1 MQAPLQARNDSDAA
15 QTDIARTVA
24 QKRVLTDNRPEAVA
38 QRKLAEMMNN
48 SPRVLQ
54 QRALSATIHN
64 SPRMVAQR
72 HEMNALFGGAIKP
85 QGDVAMPAEAS
96 PAQREEKT
104 NNTGLP
110 NRLKSGIES
119 LSGMSMDHVTV
130 HYNSDKPAQLQAH
143 AYAQGSEIH
152 VGAGQERHLPHEAWH
167 VVQQAQGRVRPTL
180 QMKAG
185 AVNDDP
191 SLEKEADMMGE
202 KAAQLKS
209 DHVARDLV
217 AEERVAGA
225 VTQRVAGFLRGAR
238 QSFSSPSR
246 HDEGAP
252 IIQLKLIELNG
263 FQYNLVTNGGKDTST
278 FINFCSHSNYDFDA
292 EKKTINTRDS
302 NVNFAALSQA
312 FVAWKAT
319 QQKEAEAPGPTK
331 EEEVAFGAQQI
342 KVHYNGATITTLT
355 QVGKNNRGIYLVT
368 FPPESEK
375 SEIVVKVLA
384 SNYNDARMTKIVTSG
399 ATLKPI
405 AEEGSSL
412 AFNVLLAHWEE
423 KRDGMS
429 LMFAVYAKAP
439 GATIEN
445 LLVDAGSPDAEFS
458 DAAIELGQQVARFHM
473 SSIASEELLIH
484 NDLNTSNIMFDA
496 ETHRFALVDTEDA
509 KLSRDP
515 QLAIHDLVWLV
526 GSVRRALQKRKM
538 HDGEINFLVNTFLI
552 TYTEVL
558 AKNSD
563 VRIVNDVLKL
573 VATVK

>member
-1 MQAPLQARNDSDAA
+1 MQAPLQAKVESDVV
-15 QTDIARTVA
+15 QTKTARVA
-24 QKRVLTDNRPEAVA
+24 TQERRLVDNRPAALA
-38 QRKLAEMMNN
+38 QRKLAETMNN

-54 QRALSATIHN
+54 QRALSDAIHN
-64 SPRMVAQR
+64 SSRMVAQR
-72 HEMNALFGGAIKP
+72 HEMNAFFGGSDRP
-85 QGDVAMPAEAS
+85 QGNGAMPDELS
-96 PAQREEKT
+96 PAQREERP

-110 NRLKSGIES
+110 NQLKSGIES
-119 LSGMSMDHVTV
+119 LSGMNMDHVKV
-130 HYNSDKPAQLQAH
+130 HYNSEKPAQLQAH

-152 VGAGQERHLPHEAWH
+152 LSAGQERHLPHEAWH
-167 VVQQAQGRVRPTL
+167 IVQQAQGRVRPTL

-185 AVNDDP
+185 AINDDP
-191 SLEKEADMMGE
+191 LLEKEADMMGE

-209 DHVARDLV
+209 DHGARDLV

-238 QSFSSPSR
+238 QSLSSPSR
-246 HDEGAP
+246 HDGGAP
-252 IIQLKLIELNG
+252 IIQLKLIELKG

-312 FVAWKAT
+312 FVAWKAM

-331 EEEVAFGAQQI
+331 EEEVEFGAQQI
-342 KVHYNGATITTLT
+342 KVHYNGAKITTLT

-384 SNYNDARMTKIVTSG
+384 SNYNDARMTKIATSG

-405 AEEGSSL
+405 AEKGSSL
-412 AFNVLLAHWEE
+412 AFNVLLSHREE

-496 ETHRFALVDTEDA
+496 ETHRFSLVDTEDA

-538 HDGEINFLVNTFLI
+538 NDANINFLVKTFL
-552 TYTEVL
+552 TAYTDVL
-558 AKNSD
+558 AKNSG
-563 VRIVNDVLKL
+563 VGIVNDVLKL
-573 VATVK
+573 VATVE